1 MSVRKAIAIFPIL
14 SLGLLAGCAGDN
26 SGLLS
31 TGSVTEEQKVAAAPK
46 IDPVC
51 LTLSARIAE
60 LRKEGTPE
68 RIKKVAEGK
77 STTANVKRS
86 ALAKLTELD
95 TANQAFQQ
103 KCSSLTP
110 AQRAAIAAQTKT
122 ATTETAKH
130 VTTVAKTTAAATT
143 AAGKA
148 VSNAAAKADQAKQ
161 AGQTAATAAKAAAQ

>member
-130 VTTVAKTTAAATT
+130 VTTVAKTTT

-161 AGQTAATAAKAAAQ
+161 AGQAAATAAKAAAQ